1 MPTPGWTRA
10 VIALAAAAWAAI
22 IVVGGAEL
30 ESAWMKP
37 LGLASS
43 IVVFLL
49 LVFDRWAWRWP
60 AVRRLVRRPDLAGT
74 WKTELQTSYD
84 GRADEVIEAYL
95 VIRQTLSKITA
106 TMLFDRSN
114 STSMSA
120 DLVCEDDRWT
130 LYYLFRSDKHSLEP
144 PENPPA
150 RGAAHVMVGRSP
162 KLHLEGDYWMEH
174 GTCGRVRTV
183 GYTRTALDTFSGARQ
198 VTFS

>member
-22 IVVGGAEL
+22 VVVGGGQL

-43 IVVFLL
+43 VVVFVILGL
-49 LVFDRWAWRWP
+49 DRWAWRWP
-60 AVRRLVRRPDLAGT
+60 VVRRVVRRPVLRGT
-74 WKTELQTSYD
+74 WKAELRTTYE
-84 GRADEVIEAYL
+84 GRAGEAIEAYL

-130 LYYLFRSDKHSLEP
+130 LYYLFRSDKHALETAD
-144 PENPPA
+144 NPPA
-150 RGAAHVMVGRSP
+150 RGAAHITVGRSP
-162 KLHLEGDYWMEH
+162 RLHLEGDYWMER
-174 GTCGRVRTV
+174 GTSGRVRTL
-183 GYTRTALDTFSGARQ
+183 GHASALYDTFSGAQ
-198 VTFS
+198 LGSYQ